1 MHPLMVP
8 NSMSRPARPLAF
20 RIQGKKT
27 GTLRTIALP
36 IEEPSVIPEEMF
48 HVTETVIGNM
58 NIVLEK
64 IVPGLIIA
72 VKALGSQLMPNGSA
86 GKRIELVSSLDSI
99 KTCNKQGICL
109 SPGKPGEFP
118 GFTV

>member
-1 MHPLMVP
+1 
-8 NSMSRPARPLAF
+8 MSRNDEENPNEYINPSHGP
-20 RIQGKKT
+20 QGRLHS
-27 GTLRTIALP
+27 G
-36 IEEPSVIPEEMF
+36 VIPEEMF

-109 SPGKPGEFP
+109 SPGKPGESP